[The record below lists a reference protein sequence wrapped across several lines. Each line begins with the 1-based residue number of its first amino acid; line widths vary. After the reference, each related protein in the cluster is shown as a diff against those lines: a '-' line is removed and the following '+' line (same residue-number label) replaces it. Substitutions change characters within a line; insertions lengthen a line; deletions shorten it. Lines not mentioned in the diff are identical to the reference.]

1 MNQLQSDYESLIARN
16 KGRLLAIARA
26 YGDAEL
32 DDLLQEILMQ
42 VWRSMDHFENRASQ
56 DTWCYRI
63 ALNTAFSWLRSHQ
76 RRNNRLNVV
85 SNETDSVPGATQV
98 DDSVILL
105 ERFMRELNPVDRA
118 VLLMF
123 LENLSEESI
132 AETLGSSIGAIR
144 VRLHRIKSRLT
155 DWKDES

>member
-1 MNQLQSDYESLIARN
+1 MNQLQSDYENLIERN

-26 YGDAEL
+26 YGDAEK

-42 VWRSMDHFENRASQ
+42 VWRSMDRFENRASQ

-76 RRNNRLNVV
+76 RQNNCLHVV
-85 SNETDSVPGATQV
+85 SNETDSFPGATQV
-98 DDSVILL
+98 EDSVILL
-105 ERFMRELNPVDRA
+105 ERFVRELNPVDRA

-132 AETLGSSIGAIR
+132 AETLGSSMGAIR
-144 VRLHRIKSRLT
+144 VRLHRIRSRLKN
-155 DWKDES
+155 WKDES

>member
-16 KGRLLAIARA
+16 KGRLLAVARA
-26 YGDAEL
+26 YGDAER
-32 DDLLQEILMQ
+32 DDLLQEILLQ
-42 VWRSMDHFENRASQ
+42 IWRSMDRFENRASQ

-63 ALNTAFSWLRSHQ
+63 ALNTAFTWLRSRQ
-76 RRNNRLNVV
+76 RRNVRLNVV
-85 SNETDSVPGATQV
+85 SNETDLVAAAAHV

-105 ERFMRELNPVDRA
+105 ERFMRQLNAIDRA

-132 AETLGSSIGAIR
+132 AEALGSSLGAIR
-144 VRLHRIKSRLT
+144 VRLHRIKSRLSN
-155 DWKDES
+155 WKDES

>member
-1 MNQLQSDYESLIARN
+1 MVLPHCDQH
-16 KGRLLAIARA
+16 GF
-26 YGDAEL
+26 
-32 DDLLQEILMQ
+32 LM
-42 VWRSMDHFENRASQ
+42 F
-56 DTWCYRI
+56 
-63 ALNTAFSWLRSHQ
+63 RSHQ

-85 SNETDSVPGATQV
+85 SNETDSIPGANQV

-105 ERFMRELNPVDRA
+105 ERFVRELNPVDRA

-144 VRLHRIKSRLT
+144 VRLHRIKSLLT